1 MELKKLDL
9 SQQLSLIREES
20 ERQESVSEM
29 DSPTGEMDSSKG
41 EMDSSKGK
49 MDSSALARGNR
60 KTKEAGGEDKRQKGF
75 DQASV
80 LATLVGLSTE
90 IVSPSSPNTEKRR
103 RFVIISNVVYIKLC
117 PFLYRSINYI
127 KRVCSHGLIDHYWGI
142 SCSTVIWFKFNP
154 LLIVLQTCLA

>member
-41 EMDSSKGK
+41 EMDSS
-49 MDSSALARGNR
+49 SRARGNR
-60 KTKEAGGEDKRQKGF
+60 KTKEAGGEDKRQNGF

-103 RFVIISNVVYIKLC
+103 RFVITSNVIYE
-117 PFLYRSINYI
+117 
-127 KRVCSHGLIDHYWGI
+127 
-142 SCSTVIWFKFNP
+142 TVSLF
-154 LLIVLQTCLA
+154 VLQYKLHKKSVLARFDRSLLGYLLFYKSLVQS

>member
-29 DSPTGEMDSSKG
+29 DSPTS

-60 KTKEAGGEDKRQKGF
+60 KIKEAGGKDKRQNGF

-80 LATLVGLSTE
+80 LATLVDLSTE

-103 RFVIISNVVYIKLC
+103 RFVRTSNVVYE
-117 PFLYRSINYI
+117 
-127 KRVCSHGLIDHYWGI
+127 
-142 SCSTVIWFKFNP
+142 TVW
-154 LLIVLQTCLA
+154 LL